1 MGAAPISPRCMHAAR
16 MPTSLTPG
24 FGASET
30 SPAQLA
36 AAAAAAVPR
45 HHHRHHRPRAW
56 GRRHRASWVR
66 HKPSPASSGSSTAS
80 PPPPP
85 PAASMGTTASS
96 KLGPAQAQLA
106 AAAAAAVPRHHHRHH
121 RPRAW
126 GRRHRASWGRHK
138 PNRVTT
144 TATTGREHGDD
155 GIEQAGYGTSS
166 AQLAA
171 AAAAAVPPP
180 PPAASM
186 GKTASSKLGPA
197 QARLARPEA
206 AVAPPPTEAIY
217 QQVSSA
223 DYGQRRSKRQSHRR
237 RKHRVSVANGELGRI
252 LQPSVAAL

>member
-30 SPAQLA
+30 SS
-36 AAAAAAVPR
+36 R
-45 HHHRHHRPRAW
+45 RPN
-56 GRRHRASWVR
+56 
-66 HKPSPASSGSSTAS
+66 PASSGGSGSSTAS
-80 PPPPP
+80 PP

-106 AAAAAAVPRHHHRHH
+106 AAAAAAVPRHHHR
-121 RPRAW
+121 PRAW
-126 GRRHRASWGRHK
+126 RRRHRASWVRHKPSPASSGGSSTASPPPAASMGTTASSKLGRHK
-138 PNRVTT
+138 PSPASSGGSGSS
-144 TATTGREHGDD
+144 TATTTGREHGDD
-155 GIEQAGYGTSS
+155 GIEQAGSGTS
-166 AQLAA
+166 
-171 AAAAAVPPP
+171 AV
-180 PPAASM
+180 
-186 GKTASSKLGPA
+186 
-197 QARLARPEA
+197 ARPEA

-223 DYGQRRSKRQSHRR
+223 DYGHRRTKLQPHHR